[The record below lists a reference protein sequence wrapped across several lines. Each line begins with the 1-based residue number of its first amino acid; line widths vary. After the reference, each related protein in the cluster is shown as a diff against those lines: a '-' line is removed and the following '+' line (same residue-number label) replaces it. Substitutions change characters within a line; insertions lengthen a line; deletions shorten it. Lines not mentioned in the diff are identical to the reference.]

1 MVPAVLPEPL
11 CEESGATTGEPLG
24 ATNWH
29 LRFPSME
36 LTHLGAI
43 PNHGPKAVRSTV
55 FARLDNINV

>member
-1 MVPAVLPEPL
+1 MLPEPR
-11 CEESGATTGEPLG
+11 CEEPGATTGEPLG
-24 ATNWH
+24 ATIWH
-29 LRFPSME
+29 LRVPSMG